1 MEPDIGIAEKYVE
14 KRISILSVILPDEV
28 TRCT

>member
-14 KRISILSVILPDEV
+14 KGISILSVILPDEV
-28 TRCT
+28 TRYT